1 MYVFPRSSI
10 VTVFGFAF
18 DDCLP
23 LHLFTPCT
31 CSPPCTAF
39 YLLALRLLFVDS
51 LVGHGLSRLCFCSP
65 FAFLMCCIA
74 LGHGVPGG
82 ETPKHE
88 ILGAALCFCFLM
100 APLFSVSPAISTI
113 NIFTTNMLATLLV
126 LFILLLVLLALSTC
140 AARSLL
146 FVS

>member
-10 VTVFGFAF
+10 VTVFGFAS

-31 CSPPCTAF
+31 CSSPCTASC
-39 YLLALRLLFVDS
+39 LLALCLLFVDS

-65 FAFLMCCIA
+65 FAFPMCCIA

-88 ILGAALCFCFLM
+88 ILGAALCFLM
-100 APLFSVSPAISTI
+100 APLFSESPAISTI

-140 AARSLL
+140 AARNLL